1 MNPSYKTLLIS
12 VVLTCNLFAYA
23 QVGRA
28 QQATPEVKTTYGN
41 VQGFIEKNLNVF
53 LGIPYAQTPRRFEAA
68 KPPRV
73 SDKTFQA
80 LEFSLPCPQDSLRG
94 ITQQE
99 AANTCLTLNVWSP
112 ELDDK
117 KRAVMVFIHGG
128 AFYFGSSEPTFNGAN
143 LAAVGDVVVVT
154 LNYRLGFLGY
164 FDYSVIGGDR
174 YGNSVNN
181 GLQDQILALEWVQQN
196 IAVFGGDPTNV
207 TVFGESAGASNLVAL
222 LAIENPQ
229 RYFKRLIA
237 QSPSPHQSQAESRAL
252 SKMVSDG
259 IGIYS
264 DFFWRGMGA
273 GMLLYIQRE
282 VLKTVGTPTNSL
294 LFAPTY
300 GETLVMKQRVV
311 DAVDAGLTNDI
322 DLLIGTNLNETALWS
337 TFASKLCTM
346 TAQQNLFTL
355 IDESTKP
362 QMENLVS
369 LFSQNPERTGST
381 EGDFVLAIADEYL
394 FRGPTIDIAERQAEH
409 GNTYMYLFDY
419 PSNLPQYPCA
429 NGRAVHSADLFFM
442 LGNLDVDF
450 ADSVIGEPRD
460 SSDAAVREALSQLMM
475 KAWINF
481 AKTGDPNGEG
491 VPAWPTY
498 DATNRATM
506 RLGVESYVENAP
518 FQAEYEAVKEFR
530 ETFNIMRLGK

>member
-1 MNPSYKTLLIS
+1 MKYFRMILCGVFFSLIF
-12 VVLTCNLFAYA
+12 T
-23 QVGRA
+23 QA
-28 QQATPEVKTTYGN
+28 QQLTPEVTTAYGN
-41 VQGFIEKNLNVF
+41 VRGFVENDLNIF

-68 KPPRV
+68 RPPRA
-73 SDKTFQA
+73 SNETFQA

-112 ELDDK
+112 GLDDK

-128 AFYFGSSEPTFNGAN
+128 AFYFGSSSEPTFNGAN
-143 LAAVGDVVVVT
+143 LANMGDVVVVT

-164 FDYSVIGGDR
+164 FDYSVIGGSR
-174 YGNSVNN
+174 YENSVNN

-196 IAVFGGDPTNV
+196 IAAFGGDPANV
-207 TVFGESAGASNLVAL
+207 TVFGESAGASNLIAL

-237 QSPSPHQSQAESRAL
+237 QSPSPHQSQEESRNI
-252 SKMVSDG
+252 SKMVADG
-259 IGIYS
+259 IGMYS
-264 DFFWRGMGA
+264 DFLWRGMGA

-300 GETLVMKQRVV
+300 GENLVMKQRVV
-311 DAVDAGLTNDI
+311 DAIDAGLTNDI

-337 TFASKLCTM
+337 TFASQLCTM

-362 QMENLVS
+362 QMETLVT
-369 LFSQNPERTGST
+369 LFSQSPER
-381 EGDFVLAIADEYL
+381 EGATKGDLVLAVADEYL
-394 FRGPTIDIAERQAEH
+394 FRGPAIDIAERQAEH

-419 PSNLPQYPCA
+419 PSNLPQHPCA
-429 NGRAVHSADLFFM
+429 NGRAVHSADLFFVF
-442 LGNLDVDF
+442 GNLEVNF
-450 ADSVIGEPRD
+450 ADGVIGEPRD
-460 SSDAAVREALSQLMM
+460 NADASAREALSQLMM
-475 KAWINF
+475 HAWINF

-491 VPAWPTY
+491 VPTWPNY
-498 DATNRATM
+498 DAETRATM
-506 RLGVESYVENAP
+506 RLGIESYVENAP
-518 FQAEYEAVKEFR
+518 FQNEYEAVKEFR

>member
-1 MNPSYKTLLIS
+1 MKCSCKFLLGIFFS
-12 VVLTCNLFAYA
+12 LTCTLFT
-23 QVGRA
+23 QA
-28 QQATPEVKTTYGN
+28 QQLTPEVQTAYGN
-41 VQGFIEKNLNVF
+41 VQGFAQDDLNVF

-68 KPPRV
+68 RPPRV
-73 SDKTFQA
+73 GNETFQA

-99 AANTCLTLNVWSP
+99 AANTCLTLNIWTP
-112 ELDDK
+112 GLDDE

-128 AFYFGSSEPTFNGAN
+128 AFYFGSSSEPTFNGAN
-143 LAAVGDVVVVT
+143 LASMGDVVVVT

-174 YGNSVNN
+174 YENSVNN

-196 IAVFGGDPTNV
+196 ITAFGGNPENV

-222 LAIENPQ
+222 LAIDNPQ

-237 QSPSPHQSQAESRAL
+237 QSASPHQSQEESRAI
-252 SKMVSDG
+252 SQMVADG

-300 GETLVMKQRVV
+300 GENLVMKQNVV
-311 DAVDAGLTNDI
+311 DAVDAGLTKDV

-337 TFASKLCTM
+337 IYASNLCTM

-355 IDESTKP
+355 IDESTVP
-362 QMENLVS
+362 QMENLIA
-369 LFSQNPERTGST
+369 LFSQTPGREDATG
-381 EGDFVLAIADEYL
+381 GDLVLAIADEYL
-394 FRGPTIDIAERQAEH
+394 FRGPAIDIAERQAEH

-419 PSNLPQYPCA
+419 PSNLPQYSCA

-442 LGNLDVDF
+442 FGNLGVDF
-450 ADSVIGEPRD
+450 ADEVIGEPRD
-460 SSDAAVREALSQLMM
+460 SADASARENLSQLMM
-475 KAWINF
+475 KAWLNF

-491 VPAWPTY
+491 VPAWPKY
-498 DATNRATM
+498 DTETRATM
-506 RLGVESYVENAP
+506 RLGTESYVENAP
-518 FQAEYEAVKEFR
+518 FQSEYEAVKEFR

>member
-1 MNPSYKTLLIS
+1 MPMKHLAKILLGILFSLTFTLF
-12 VVLTCNLFAYA
+12 T
-23 QVGRA
+23 QA
-28 QQATPEVKTTYGN
+28 QQLTPEVQTSYGK
-41 VQGFIEKNLNVF
+41 VQGFVEDDLNIF

-68 KPPRV
+68 RPPRAN
-73 SDKTFQA
+73 SETFQA
-80 LEFSLPCPQDSLRG
+80 LEFSLPCPQESLRG

-112 ELDDK
+112 GLDDK

-128 AFYFGSSEPTFNGAN
+128 AFVFGSNSDPLYNGTS
-143 LAAVGDVVVVT
+143 LATMGDVVVVT

-174 YGNSVNN
+174 YENSVNN

-196 IAVFGGDPTNV
+196 IAAFGGDPANV

-222 LAIENPQ
+222 LAIDNPQ

-237 QSPSPHQSQAESRAL
+237 QSPSPHQSQEESRNI
-252 SKMVSDG
+252 SQMVADG

-282 VLKTVGTPTNSL
+282 VLKTVGTPTNAL

-300 GETLVMKQRVV
+300 GENLVMKQRVV
-311 DAVDAGLTNDI
+311 EAIDAGLTNGI
-322 DLLIGTNLNETALWS
+322 DLLIGTNLNETAMWS
-337 TFASKLCTM
+337 TFDNRLCDM
-346 TAQQNLFTL
+346 TAEQNLFTL

-362 QMENLVS
+362 QMENLVN
-369 LFSQNPERTGST
+369 LFAQNPERITYT
-381 EGDFVLAIADEYL
+381 EGDLVLAVADEYL
-394 FRGPTIDIAERQAEH
+394 FRGPTIDIAEKQAEH

-419 PSNLPQYPCA
+419 PSNLPEQPCA
-429 NGRAVHSADLFFM
+429 NGRALHSADLFFVF
-442 LGNLDVDF
+442 GNFNIDYVD
-450 ADSVIGEPRD
+450 DVIGVPRD
-460 SSDAAVREALSQLMM
+460 SNDATTRENLSQLMM
-475 KAWINF
+475 RAWINF

-491 VPAWPTY
+491 VLTWPNY

-506 RLGVESYVENAP
+506 RLGIESYVENAP
-518 FQAEYEAVKEFR
+518 FQTEYEAVKEFR

>member
-1 MNPSYKTLLIS
+1 MKWFRILVCNIFFL
-12 VVLTCNLFAYA
+12 LTCTLFT
-23 QVGRA
+23 QA
-28 QQATPEVKTTYGN
+28 QQLTPEVQTAYGK
-41 VQGFIEKNLNVF
+41 VQGFVEDNLNVF

-68 KPPRV
+68 RPARV
-73 SDKTFQA
+73 SSETFQA

-99 AANTCLTLNVWSP
+99 AANTCLTLNVWTP
-112 ELDDK
+112 GLDNK
-117 KRAVMVFIHGG
+117 NRAVMVFIHGG
-128 AFYFGSSEPTFNGAN
+128 AFVFGGSSEPTFNGAN
-143 LAAVGDVVVVT
+143 LATTGDVVVVT

-164 FDYSVIGGDR
+164 FDYSIIGGDR
-174 YGNSVNN
+174 FENSVNN

-196 IAVFGGDPTNV
+196 IAAFGGDPENV

-222 LAIENPQ
+222 LAIDNPQ

-237 QSPSPHQSQAESRAL
+237 QSASPHQSQEESRAI
-252 SKMVSDG
+252 SKLVADG

-282 VLKTVGTPTNSL
+282 VLKTVGTPTNAL

-300 GETLVMKQRVV
+300 GENLVMRQRVV
-311 DAVDAGLTNDI
+311 DAIDAGLTNDI

-337 TFASKLCTM
+337 TFDSRLCTM
-346 TAQQNLFTL
+346 TAEQNLFTL

-362 QMENLVS
+362 QMENLAN
-369 LFSQNPERTGST
+369 LFAQNPERESAT
-381 EGDFVLAIADEYL
+381 EGDLVLAVADEYL
-394 FRGPTIDIAERQAEH
+394 FRGPVIDIAERQAEH

-419 PSNLPQYPCA
+419 PSNLPQHPCA
-429 NGRAVHSADLFFM
+429 NGRALHSADLFFVF
-442 LGNLDVDF
+442 GNFDVDY
-450 ADSVIGEPRD
+450 ADDVIGEPRD
-460 SSDAAVREALSQLMM
+460 ASDAATRENLSQLMM
-475 KAWINF
+475 RAWINF
-481 AKTGDPNGEG
+481 AKTGNPNGEG
-491 VPAWPTY
+491 VPAWPKY
-498 DATNRATM
+498 DAETRATM
-506 RLGVESYVENAP
+506 RLGVESYVQNAP